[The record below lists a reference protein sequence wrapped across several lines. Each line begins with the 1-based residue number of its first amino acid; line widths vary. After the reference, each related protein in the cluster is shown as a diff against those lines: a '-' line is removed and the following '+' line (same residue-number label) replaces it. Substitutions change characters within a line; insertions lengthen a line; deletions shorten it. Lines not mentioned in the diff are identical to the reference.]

1 MQQCEGLILA
11 VGLLCDLKIPALSTT
26 NHRTMYEVF
35 CKVAMESIAWVL
47 HRTTFYR
54 HLGVQEEGREGMGY
68 KKENG
73 FSTVPPSDC
82 PIART
87 KTRDSLA
94 ASDTRKETLEAR
106 DLNPR

>member
-54 HLGVQEEGREGMGY
+54 HLGVQEEEKGWAT
-68 KKENG
+68 KKRMALAL
-73 FSTVPPSDC
+73 SLVPPS
-82 PIART
+82 
-87 KTRDSLA
+87 LA
-94 ASDTRKETLEAR
+94 IVRLPGQKPETL
-106 DLNPR
+106 